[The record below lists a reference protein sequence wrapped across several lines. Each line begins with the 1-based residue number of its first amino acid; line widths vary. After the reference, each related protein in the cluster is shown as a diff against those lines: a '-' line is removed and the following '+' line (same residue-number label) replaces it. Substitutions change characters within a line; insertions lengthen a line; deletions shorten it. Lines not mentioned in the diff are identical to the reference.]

1 GVVASVGTVG
11 GGVDIGCG
19 VHGPDLNR
27 QFVCI
32 FVERGHVG
40 GARAFGQ
47 PVAARIGTPQRGGGG
62 HIGGEPEE
70 GGQVPAGGA
79 EAVRQQSAADVAEV
93 DEQEPEEQGGQ
104 TGAGEAETGA
114 LLGPDLE
121 YRARRLWGGAQAVR
135 GLSGDPHPGPWGEDD
150 AAAEVAQSPTVFD
163 AAIGGPEHAGGG
175 TDPFEFAG
183 GHEQTG
189 QVEAER
195 LRATVALAL
204 IDL

>member
-1 GVVASVGTVG
+1 GVEASGGNVG
-11 GGVDIGCG
+11 GAVLLGRG
-19 VHGPDLNR
+19 VHGPALNR
-27 QFVCI
+27 QFVGI
-32 FVERGHVG
+32 GVERGHVG

-79 EAVRQQSAADVAEV
+79 EAVRQQSAEDVAEV

-104 TGAGEAETGA
+104 TGAGEAETVA

-121 YRARRLWGGAQAVR
+121 FRARRLWGGAQAVR

-150 AAAEVAQSPTVFD
+150 AAAEVAQSATVFD
-163 AAIGGPEHAGGG
+163 AAIGGPEHGGGG
-175 TDPFEFAG
+175 TGSVSVAG
-183 GHEQTG
+183 S
-189 QVEAER
+189 R
-195 LRATVALAL
+195 
-204 IDL
+204 